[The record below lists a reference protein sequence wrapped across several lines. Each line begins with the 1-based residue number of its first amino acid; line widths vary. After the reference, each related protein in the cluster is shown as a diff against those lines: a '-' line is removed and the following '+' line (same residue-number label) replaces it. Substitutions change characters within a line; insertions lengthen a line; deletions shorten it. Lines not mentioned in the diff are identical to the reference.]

1 MRHGDRGLSLLYSP
15 VYPSQQ
21 IYSAYSTAHS
31 LHSCD
36 GVLIYMGLDC
46 ISTCWCSTNTI
57 MTTSASGCSY
67 HPAGSLG
74 PALICAWCHD
84 HMLDHIR
91 WQTLELE
98 EFITEKWKYLKFIS
112 CYAFCNYN
120 RCDEEFILNKY
131 SVIWSSRESVFVYC
145 TLNPFNWRILWILL
159 IKY

>member
-1 MRHGDRGLSLLYSP
+1 MRQEGPRGLFCVVFTSI
-15 VYPSQQ
+15 QH
-21 IYSAYSTAHS
+21 TAQHTV
-31 LHSCD
+31 CTAVM
-36 GVLIYMGLDC
+36 VLC

-74 PALICAWCHD
+74 PALICAWCD
-84 HMLDHIR
+84 DYMLDHIR

-112 CYAFCNYN
+112 CSAFCNYN
-120 RCDEEFILNKY
+120 RCDEEFILNIYSIY

-159 IKY
+159 IKFY